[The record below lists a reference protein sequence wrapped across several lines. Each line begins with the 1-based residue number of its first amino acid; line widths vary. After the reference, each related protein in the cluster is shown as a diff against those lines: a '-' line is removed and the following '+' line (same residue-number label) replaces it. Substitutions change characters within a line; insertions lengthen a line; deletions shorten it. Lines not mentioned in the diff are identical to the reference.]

1 MTMPRNVQEQD
12 RRPTTVVRR
21 IGAEGEPLAIIDDF
35 AGDPDALRAAAV
47 AATFGPADQHYPGIR
62 APLPDSYLKAQLPV
76 IAAVLGR
83 AFGRCRRVHVIDATF
98 SIVTAS
104 PAALQLGQRL
114 PHIDA
119 YGPDR
124 IALVHFLSPTDT
136 DGTAFFR
143 HRATGFETVTEKR
156 AQAYFAQLDAEIRDE
171 EPGPG
176 YVADDSDLFER
187 IAVVE
192 ARYNRALLY
201 RSRQLHSGAI
211 SADAVLSADPAVG
224 RLTVTAFLAIE

>member
-1 MTMPRNVQEQD
+1 MPERGTVTLADVAERAGVSLATASRALNGSTRKVRQESVD
-12 RRPTTVVRR
+12 RV
-21 IGAEGEPLAIIDDF
+21 
-35 AGDPDALRAAAV
+35 RAAALETGDEIE
-47 AATFGPADQHYPGIR
+47 ALRMAWTQGR
-62 APLPDSYLKAQLPV
+62 
-76 IAAVLGR
+76 IAAGLGR

-104 PAALQLGQRL
+104 PTALQLGQRL
-114 PHIDA
+114 PHVDA
-119 YGPDR
+119 YDPDR
-124 IALVHFLSPTDT
+124 IAPVHFLSPTDT

-143 HRATGFETVTEKR
+143 HRATGFETVTEER
-156 AQAYFAQLDAEIRDE
+156 GRAYFAQLNAEVRDV

-176 YVADDSDLFER
+176 YIADDSDLFDR

-211 SADAVLSADPAVG
+211 SADAVLAADPAVG
-224 RLTVTAFLAIE
+224 RLTITAFLAIE